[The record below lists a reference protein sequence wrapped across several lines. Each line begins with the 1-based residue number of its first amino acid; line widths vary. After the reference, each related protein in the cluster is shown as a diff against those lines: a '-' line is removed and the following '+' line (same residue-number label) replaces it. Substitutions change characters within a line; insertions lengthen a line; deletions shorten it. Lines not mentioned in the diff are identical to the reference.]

1 PDRGAIVTAFVV
13 LAPGVAGGEHTRRAL
28 QEFAKSSMAPYKY
41 PRLLEFVPALPR
53 NANGKLQ
60 RYLLRR
66 RAAALPAGTQQ
77 VSGAPR

>member
-1 PDRGAIVTAFVV
+1 MGGRGAGSG
-13 LAPGVAGGEHTRRAL
+13 LADGELTRRAL

-41 PRLLEFVPALPR
+41 PRLLELVPALPR
-53 NANGKLQ
+53 NANGKLR

-66 RAAALPAGTQQ
+66 RATGALPAGPQQ